1 VDWRARW
8 GFHAG
13 ALLRRPP
20 KMLTG
25 TGGDMSAPK
34 IIEDRRMVRVP
45 NGAVSAHQST
55 ERLKQ
60 RTDGVRKNLASKSR
74 PFKDLS

>member
-34 IIEDRRMVRVP
+34 IIEDRRL
-45 NGAVSAHQST
+45 
-55 ERLKQ
+55 LKLCA
-60 RTDGVRKNLASKSR
+60 DGMLK
-74 PFKDLS
+74 

>member
-1 VDWRARW
+1 VDWRARG

-13 ALLRRPP
+13 SLLRRPP

-34 IIEDRRMVRVP
+34 IIEDRRL
-45 NGAVSAHQST
+45 
-55 ERLKQ
+55 LKLCA
-60 RTDGVRKNLASKSR
+60 DGMLK
-74 PFKDLS
+74 